1 MEVLK
6 AIGVI
11 LGALLILAGAVNTIG
26 SALEKIFKAR
36 RAAKAPNDEQNSR
49 LDILESRVN
58 KHDLLLDND
67 NNRLK
72 AIEHSNRITQRALL
86 GILEHSLDGNSI
98 ERMQKSRKELEDYL
112 IEK

>member
-1 MEVLK
+1 ME
-6 AIGVI
+6 I
-11 LGALLILAGAVNTIG
+11 LQALGICIGALLILAGAVNTIG
-26 SALEKIFKAR
+26 SAVEKISKAR
-36 RAAKAPNDEQNSR
+36 KAAKAPNDEQNTR

-67 NNRLK
+67 NSRLK
-72 AIEHSNRITQRALL
+72 TIEHSSRITQRALL
-86 GILEHSLDGNSI
+86 GLLEHSLDGNSI

>member
-1 MEVLK
+1 ME
-6 AIGVI
+6 I
-11 LGALLILAGAVNTIG
+11 LQALGICIGALLILAGAVNTIG
-26 SALEKIFKAR
+26 SAVEKISKAR
-36 RAAKAPNDEQNSR
+36 KAAKAPNDEQNSR

-67 NNRLK
+67 NSRLK

-86 GILEHSLDGNSI
+86 GLLEHSLDGNSN